1 MKTTEQHTPALAIND
16 AARADPWSRIGGPL
30 RGRATA
36 VWLCAAISMLAACG
50 GGGGGGDDGGGTAP
64 ADAELRVA
72 VVHPG
77 ASTGQTRWVSSQPAG
92 IDCGLLCNTR
102 FALSTLVSL
111 TATAPS
117 GLQFS
122 GWSGD
127 CSGAALTCTLSMV
140 SARSVTATFVATPQV
155 GGWSDALVLSAAGA
169 GAARV
174 GIDAAGRATAVWLQT
189 DPAASRRSVWSS
201 RRAPGGPWSAPA
213 LLESSDTDF
222 FEVDLAVDASSGR
235 LVAAWRGATIPE
247 VFARSADATGV
258 WGATARI
265 NGIGNNIN
273 DLQVGIDANGQA
285 VAVWSQT
292 PVGSTL
298 TSIWSNRTADAGA
311 WQGALQVALAANDR
325 QDLDPSLA
333 VSANGQAF
341 VVWTRNGSGVMASHA
356 GAAAPWST
364 PSVLAAGA
372 VSTGVAAPRVVA
384 DANGIAMAVWAQGA
398 RNSSNQVETTLAAK
412 RFANGAWQGSATTLY
427 TPVVTSLLSQAR
439 LAVNGPGQFAAI
451 WAQADTSIRAAQ
463 TASAGTWGAATTV
476 RAAGQELLSQPQVGL
491 DAAGNLFGTW
501 TQRATSASTPELW
514 LNRSTAGSGWSQA
527 AVHQTTTGASGDP
540 RVAMNEGGDAVLVWV
555 QNGNDGS
562 RVLSRHF
569 TPAR

>member
-1 MKTTEQHTPALAIND
+1 
-16 AARADPWSRIGGPL
+16 
-30 RGRATA
+30 
-36 VWLCAAISMLAACG
+36 MLAACG
-50 GGGGGGDDGGGTAP
+50 GGGGDAGDAAP
-64 ADAELRVA
+64 VDAELRVA
-72 VVHPG
+72 PVYPG
-77 ASTGQTRWVSSQPAG
+77 ASNGQQRWVSSQPAG
-92 IDCGLLCNTR
+92 IDCGLLCSVR
-102 FALSTLVSL
+102 FALGTVVSL

-127 CSGAALTCTLSMV
+127 CSGTALTCTVSMIG
-140 SARSVTATFVATPQV
+140 ARSVTATFVATPQA
-155 GGWSDALVLSAAGA
+155 GGWSDVDVLSAAGA

-189 DPAASRRSVWSS
+189 DAAASRRSVWAS
-201 RRAPGGPWSAPA
+201 RRAPGGQWSAPA

-222 FEVDLAVDASSGR
+222 FEVELAVDANSGR
-235 LVAAWRGATIPE
+235 LVAVWRGATSPE

-265 NGIGNNIN
+265 NGPGNNIN

-292 PVGSTL
+292 PTGSTV
-298 TSIWSNRTADAGA
+298 TSIWSNRTANAGA

-364 PSVLAAGA
+364 PSVLAAGV

-384 DANGIAMAVWAQGA
+384 DANGNAMAVWAQGA

-412 RFANGAWQGSATTLY
+412 RFANSAWQGSATTLY
-427 TPVVTSLLSQAR
+427 TPVVTPLLSAPR

-476 RAAGQELLSQPQVGL
+476 RAAGQELFSLPQIGL

-501 TQRATSASTPELW
+501 TQRATTGAGTPELW
-514 LNRSTAGSGWSQA
+514 LNRSTAGSGWAQA
-527 AVHQTTTGASGDP
+527 AVHQTTAGASGDP

>member
-1 MKTTEQHTPALAIND
+1 MKTTEQDTPALAIND
-16 AARADPWSRIGGPL
+16 AARAVPWTRLQGRL
-30 RGRATA
+30 RRHATA
-36 VWLCAAISMLAACG
+36 AWLCAALSMLAACG
-50 GGGGGGDDGGGTAP
+50 GGGGDAGDAAP
-64 ADAELRVA
+64 VDAELRVA
-72 VVHPG
+72 PVYPG
-77 ASTGQTRWVSSQPAG
+77 ASIAQHTWISSHPAG
-92 IDCGLLCNTR
+92 IDCGLLCSTR
-102 FALSTLVSL
+102 FALGTLVSL

-117 GLQFS
+117 GLRFS
-122 GWSGD
+122 GWSGA
-127 CSGAALTCTLSMV
+127 CIGAALTCTVSMV
-140 SARSVTATFVATPQV
+140 GARSVTAMFVATPQA
-155 GGWSDALVLSAAGA
+155 GGWSDALVMSAPGA

-174 GIDAAGRATAVWLQT
+174 GIDAVGRATAVWLQT
-189 DPAASRRSVWSS
+189 DPAASRRSVWAS
-201 RRAPGGPWSAPA
+201 RRAPGGQWSAPA

-222 FEVDLAVDASSGR
+222 FEVELAVDANSGR
-235 LVAAWRGATIPE
+235 LVAVWRGATSPE
-247 VFARSADATGV
+247 VFARSADATGT

-265 NGIGNNIN
+265 NAPGNNIN

-364 PSVLAAGA
+364 PSVLAAGV

-384 DANGIAMAVWAQGA
+384 DANGNAMAVWAQGA

-451 WAQADTSIRAAQ
+451 WAQADTSIRATQ

-476 RAAGQELLSQPQVGL
+476 RAAGQELFSLPLVGL
-491 DAAGNLFGTW
+491 DAAGSLFGTW
-501 TQRATSASTPELW
+501 TQRATTGAGTPELW
-514 LNRSTAGSGWSQA
+514 LNRSTAGSGWAQA
-527 AVHQTTTGASGDP
+527 AVHQTTSGASGDP
-540 RVAMNEGGDAVLVWV
+540 RIAMNEGGDAVLVWV